1 MCVKSRTNQHGWCS
15 CANTPYTLCTLAGRS
30 GHDAHVQA
38 VVLHIGSP
46 HWPRCRLI
54 HCYDVIRALRPYP
67 FGNTRIMTRLTVST
81 CSLNQWALDFDGNR
95 DRIVRSIELAKS
107 AGSTLRIG
115 PELEIPGYGC
125 YDHFLESDTEL
136 HSWQVLAEILQS
148 DVTNGILCDL
158 GMPVSH
164 GSVLYNCRIAVMNR
178 RVLHIRPKIWLANDG
193 NYREMRFFSPWM
205 RLGHTESYKLPPFIT
220 DITGQTHVPIGDALL
235 ATCDTVLGVEL
246 CEELFTAASPHITHA
261 LSGAEIILN
270 SSGSHHE
277 LRKLHRRVELIREAT
292 LKLGG
297 VYLYAN
303 QRGCDGDRLYYD
315 GCALIAVNGDIV
327 AQGDQFGLDDVDVV
341 TATVDLADV
350 RAHRTSKSRG
360 MQACALAAGHSAL
373 HMGHGGPARVDVP
386 VKMTHGLIDKPSLT
400 LSKPL
405 DVHYYK
411 PEEEIALGPACWLWD
426 YVRRSRTQGF
436 LLPLSGGIDSC
447 ATAVIVHSMCRLV
460 HAACEKGND
469 QVIKDMRQVTGT
481 SEPWLPSSPQA
492 LAERLFVTCYMG
504 TTNSSQATRGRA
516 SELAKAIGSYHYAF
530 DIDSVVTAL
539 LNLFSFVTKR
549 TPRFKIHGG
558 TTAENLALQN
568 IQARSR
574 MVLAYLFA
582 QLAPWVQGRTGGLL
596 VLGSANVDESLR
608 GYLTKYDNS
617 AADLNPIGSI
627 SKNDLRSFI
636 GYAEKAMGLPV
647 LASFL
652 SAPPTAE
659 LEPITA
665 EYVQSDEAD
674 MGMTY
679 NELSIMGRLR
689 KMNKCG
695 PYSMC
700 VKLFSMWPTLAPDAI
715 AAKVKLFFFEYAR
728 NRHKMTT
735 LTPAYHAESYSPD
748 DNRFD
753 LRPFLYP
760 VHFTYQFRR
769 VYELISRL
777 RT

>member
-1 MCVKSRTNQHGWCS
+1 M
-15 CANTPYTLCTLAGRS
+15 P
-30 GHDAHVQA
+30 
-38 VVLHIGSP
+38 
-46 HWPRCRLI
+46 
-54 HCYDVIRALRPYP
+54 
-67 FGNTRIMTRLTVST
+67 RLTVST

-95 DRIVRSIELAKS
+95 DRIVRSIECAKA

-148 DVTNGILCDL
+148 DLTDGILCDV

-164 GSVLYNCRIAVMNR
+164 RSVLYNCRIAVMHR
-178 RVLHIRPKIWLANDG
+178 RILHIRPKIWLANDG
-193 NYREMRFFSPWM
+193 NYREMRFFTPWT
-205 RLGHTESYKLPPFIT
+205 RIGETESYDLPDVIRET
-220 DITGQTHVPIGDALL
+220 TGQTHVPIGDALL
-235 ATCDTVLGVEL
+235 QAPDAVLGVEL
-246 CEELFTAASPHITHA
+246 CEELFTGASPHIAHA
-261 LSGAEIILN
+261 LHGADIILN

-277 LRKLHRRVELIREAT
+277 LRKLHRRIELIREAT

-303 QRGCDGDRLYYD
+303 QRGCDGDRIYYD
-315 GCALIAVNGDIV
+315 GCALIALNGEII
-327 AQGDQFGLDDVDVV
+327 AQGDQFGLEDVDVV

-360 MQACALAAGHSAL
+360 MQAVAPSQWAGHAQPMRIPVPSPL
-373 HMGHGGPARVDVP
+373 THKLEDRPHAR
-386 VKMTHGLIDKPSLT
+386 
-400 LSKPL
+400 LSMPIE
-405 DVHYYK
+405 VRYHA

-436 LLPLSGGIDSC
+436 LLPLSGGMDSC

-460 HAACEKGND
+460 HAACQQGNE
-469 QVIKDMRQVTGT
+469 QVITDMHRVCGT
-481 SEPWLPSSPQA
+481 PDTWMPASPQA

-504 TTNSSQATRGRA
+504 TTNSSQATRDRA
-516 SELAKAIGSYHYAF
+516 HHLAKAIGSYHYAF
-530 DIDSVVTAL
+530 DIDTVVSAIL
-539 LNLFSFVTKR
+539 RLFSAVTGR
-549 TPRFKIHGG
+549 SPQFKVLGG
-558 TTAENLALQN
+558 SPAENLALQN

-582 QLAPWVQGRTGGLL
+582 QLAPWVQGRSGGLL

-617 AADLNPIGSI
+617 SADLNPIGSI
-627 SKNDLRSFI
+627 SKLDLRRFLTH
-636 GYAEKAMGLPV
+636 AMTAFDLPV
-647 LASFL
+647 LSSFL
-652 SAPPTAE
+652 EAPPTAE

-665 EYVQSDEAD
+665 DYVQSDEAD

-679 NELSIMGRLR
+679 EELSVLGRLR
-689 KMNKCG
+689 KLQKCG
-695 PYSMC
+695 PYSMF
-700 VKLFSMWPTLAPDAI
+700 VKLLAMWPSLAPDAL

-760 VHFTYQFRR
+760 VHFAYQFRR
-769 VYELISRL
+769 IYELIGRL
-777 RT
+777 RP